1 MIKKIFAIIVL
12 FSICN
17 HDFAQTMDKR
27 TCAKELARI
36 TDVPYIPE
44 LSGDSLYWNLVIQG
58 KSIVPCL
65 ISNLANTTQTN
76 ITIPNWG
83 GYYCIGDIAFWI
95 LCDII
100 YDIPLEDIIKENKRY
115 PKSEDIT
122 YFSFVTYKKGNR
134 RFLKRKI
141 SKWYKENEDRW
152 EWVADTRHY
161 GRTSTNWSYPSDQH
175 PARGYYRL
183 RH

>member
-1 MIKKIFAIIVL
+1 M

-27 TCAKELARI
+27 TCAEEMARI

-44 LSGDSLYWNLVIQG
+44 LSGDSLYWNMVIQG

-65 ISNLANTTQTN
+65 ISNLSNTTQTN

-100 YDIPLEDIIKENKRY
+100 YDIPVKDMIRENKRY
-115 PKSEDIT
+115 PLSEDIT
-122 YFSFVTYKKGNR
+122 YLSFVTYKKGNG

-141 SKWYKENEDRW
+141 SNWYKENENRL
-152 EWVADTRHY
+152 EWVVDTAHY
-161 GRTSTNWSYPSDQH
+161 GRTSKDWFFPSDQN
-175 PARGYYRL
+175 PAHGYYIVNISKNR
-183 RH
+183 

>member
-27 TCAKELARI
+27 ACAEEMARI

-65 ISNLANTTQTN
+65 ISNLVNTTQTN

-83 GYYCIGDIAFWI
+83 GYYCIGDIAFSI
-95 LCDII
+95 LCEIQT
-100 YDIPLEDIIKENKRY
+100 EAIKR
-115 PKSEDIT
+115 P
-122 YFSFVTYKKGNR
+122 GWR
-134 RFLKRKI
+134 
-141 SKWYKENEDRW
+141 
-152 EWVADTRHY
+152 
-161 GRTSTNWSYPSDQH
+161 
-175 PARGYYRL
+175 
-183 RH
+183 